1 MFSEDRAGKVQVRQ
15 KGVSEGICHCRGS
28 GPETEKNIKGKGMG
42 FGVVRRFE
50 WNDFGEFEHV
60 ERSSGRLRSQA
71 EPTDRFDQQ
80 GRVLPGADSQQGR
93 WIVSCGYPPWTS
105 EGAEKESRRGTRKEP
120 SSRAVDR
127 IEPRYMTKSGVRVRS
142 KAEKI
147 IADYFS
153 DHRIWFIYEM
163 PLRLGGLCLRPDF
176 YLPDYDIIHEHF
188 GLEEECYRLAAEAKI
203 SQYQRHG
210 IGFSYTTAADEA
222 DIEEVLTRKLRRYGV
237 RV

>member
-1 MFSEDRAGKVQVRQ
+1 MVK
-15 KGVSEGICHCRGS
+15 
-28 GPETEKNIKGKGMG
+28 
-42 FGVVRRFE
+42 RFE
-50 WNDFGEFEHV
+50 WNGFEEFEYKQ
-60 ERSSGRLRSQA
+60 RSSGRLRSQS
-71 EPTDRFDQQ
+71 EPTDRFDQHGSLLQ
-80 GRVLPGADSQQGR
+80 GEGAQQGYR
-93 WIVSCGYPPWTS
+93 ILSGMYSPWTS
-105 EGAEKESRRGTRKEP
+105 EGAEKESRWGTRKEP
-120 SSRAVDR
+120 SSRTVER

-153 DHRIWFIYEM
+153 DHGIWFIYEM

-222 DIEEVLTRKLRRYGV
+222 DIEEVLNRKLRAAGV

>member
-1 MFSEDRAGKVQVRQ
+1 
-15 KGVSEGICHCRGS
+15 
-28 GPETEKNIKGKGMG
+28 MG
-42 FGVVRRFE
+42 FGMVKRFE
-50 WNDFGEFEHV
+50 WNGFEEFEYKQ
-60 ERSSGRLRSQA
+60 RSSGRLRSQS
-71 EPTDRFDQQ
+71 EPTDRFDQHGSLLQ
-80 GRVLPGADSQQGR
+80 GEGAQQGYR
-93 WIVSCGYPPWTS
+93 ILSGMYSPWTS
-105 EGAEKESRRGTRKEP
+105 EGAEKESRWGTRKEP
-120 SSRAVDR
+120 SSRTVER

-153 DHRIWFIYEM
+153 DHGIWFIYEM

-222 DIEEVLTRKLRRYGV
+222 DIEEVLNRKLRAAGV

>member
-1 MFSEDRAGKVQVRQ
+1 
-15 KGVSEGICHCRGS
+15 
-28 GPETEKNIKGKGMG
+28 MG
-42 FGVVRRFE
+42 FGMVKRFE
-50 WNDFGEFEHV
+50 WNGFGEFEYDQ
-60 ERSSGRLRSQA
+60 RSSGRQRSKSGA
-71 EPTDRFDQQ
+71 ADPFDQHGGVLQ
-80 GRVLPGADSQQGR
+80 GEGSQQEHRIGR
-93 WIVSCGYPPWTS
+93 YRYSPWAP
-105 EGAEKESRRGTRKEP
+105 EGAEKETRWGTRKEP

-153 DHRIWFIYEM
+153 DHGIWFIYEM

-188 GLEEECYRLAAEAKI
+188 GLEEECYRRAAEAKI

>member
-1 MFSEDRAGKVQVRQ
+1 
-15 KGVSEGICHCRGS
+15 
-28 GPETEKNIKGKGMG
+28 MG
-42 FGVVRRFE
+42 FGVVKRFE
-50 WNDFGEFEHV
+50 WNGFEEFEY
-60 ERSSGRLRSQA
+60 EQRSSGRLRSQS
-71 EPTDRFDQQ
+71 EPIDPFDQH
-80 GRVLPGADSQQGR
+80 GRVLQGEGSQQGYR
-93 WIVSCGYPPWTS
+93 ILSGMYSPWTS
-105 EGAEKESRRGTRKEP
+105 EGAEKESRWGTRKEP

-188 GLEEECYRLAAEAKI
+188 GLEEECYRRAAEAKI

-210 IGFSYTTAADEA
+210 IGFSYTTAADEG
-222 DIEEVLTRKLRRYGV
+222 DIEEVLNRKLRAAGV